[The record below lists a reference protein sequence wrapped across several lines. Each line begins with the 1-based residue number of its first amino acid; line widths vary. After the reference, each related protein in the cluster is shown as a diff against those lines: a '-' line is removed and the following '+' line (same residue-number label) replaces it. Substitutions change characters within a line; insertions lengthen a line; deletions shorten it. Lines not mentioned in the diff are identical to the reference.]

1 MSAKPIKVLVVDDS
15 LFMRAA
21 IKNLLDSRPEFYVID
36 MAKDGKE
43 AVEKVRSLRPDVVTM
58 DFNMPR
64 KNGVE
69 AVVEIMQQ
77 CPTPVLM
84 FSAHTRQGA
93 KETFEAL
100 HAGAFDFV
108 TKPAGEV
115 SAQLD
120 GIADELC
127 SKLAAAA
134 RSTPRPKQAA
144 PPRTSLRTTRPMSV
158 PTMRTSRTMTAV
170 NPNPRI
176 AFVAISTGGP
186 VALSRVLPQLPA
198 SLRVGMVI
206 VQHMPPTFTR
216 ALAERLNA
224 ESALE
229 VREAVNGD
237 IPCPGVVLIAPGGKH
252 VEIDSNGAIRLVTGP
267 LVHGCRPAADVTM
280 KSAASVYG
288 RRAIGL
294 IMTGMGKDGAE
305 GLLAIKQA
313 GGKTL
318 AQDKASSVIFGMPKA
333 ALELDA
339 VDEIVALDD
348 IASKL
353 QLL

>member
-1 MSAKPIKVLVVDDS
+1 MTKTPFRVLVVDDS

-21 IKNLLDSRPEFYVID
+21 IKRLLDARPEFCVID

-43 AVEKVRSLRPDVVTM
+43 AVEKVAALRPDIVTM

-69 AVVEIMQQ
+69 AVREIMQR

-93 KETFEAL
+93 KETFDAL

-108 TKPAGEV
+108 AKPAGEV

-120 GIADELC
+120 GIADDLC
-127 SKLAAAA
+127 RKLAAAA
-134 RSTPRPKQAA
+134 RSTPRPKPAAQA
-144 PPRTSLRTTRPMSV
+144 RTSLRTTRPMAAQEL
-158 PTMRTSRTMTAV
+158 RASRTMAAV
-170 NPNPRI
+170 SPNPRVLFI
-176 AFVAISTGGP
+176 AISTGGP
-186 VALSRVLPQLPA
+186 VALSRVIPQLPA
-198 SLRVGMVI
+198 SMRTGVVI
-206 VQHMPPTFTR
+206 VQHMPATFTG

-224 ESALE
+224 ESQLQ

-237 IPCPGVVLIAPGGKH
+237 MPAPGLVLVAPGGTHLK
-252 VEIDSNGAIRLVTGP
+252 VETSGALRLADGP
-267 LVHGCRPAADVTM
+267 LVHGCRPAADITM
-280 KSAASVYG
+280 KNAAAAYG

-294 IMTGMGKDGAE
+294 VMTGMGKDGAA
-305 GLLAIKQA
+305 GLLAIKKA
-313 GGKTL
+313 GGKTF
-318 AQDKASSVIFGMPKA
+318 AQDKESSVMFGMPQA

-339 VDEIVALDD
+339 VDEIVVLDD
-348 IASKL
+348 MPTKL
-353 QLL
+353 QQL

>member
-1 MSAKPIKVLVVDDS
+1 MTAQTIKVLVVDDS

-21 IKNLLDSRPEFYVID
+21 IKSLLDSRPEFYVVD

-43 AVEKVRSLRPDVVTM
+43 AVDKVLSLRPDVVTM

-69 AVVEIMQQ
+69 AIVAIMEQ

-93 KETFEAL
+93 KETFDAL

-134 RSTPRPKQAA
+134 RSTPRTKPRT
-144 PPRTSLRTTRPMSV
+144 PTRTSLRTTRPMSV
-158 PTMRTSRTMTAV
+158 PTLRSSRTMAAV

-176 AFVAISTGGP
+176 VFIAISTGGP
-186 VALSRVLPQLPA
+186 VALSRVIPQLPA
-198 SLRVGMVI
+198 SLRVGIVI
-206 VQHMPPTFTR
+206 VQHMPPTFTG

-224 ESALE
+224 ESPLQ
-229 VREAVNGD
+229 VREAANGD
-237 IPCPGVVLIAPGGKH
+237 MPCPGLVLVAPGGQH
-252 VEIDSNGAIRLVTGP
+252 VEFDSSGAIKLVAGP

-280 KSAASVYG
+280 KSAARVYG

-348 IASKL
+348 VATKL
-353 QLL
+353 QQI